1 VVQLGRLLLQVGE
14 GGQLGQVLPAVR
26 QLRESGVGRL
36 QVEQSELGGG
46 VGVQEGLA
54 SSDGACRVQGS
65 VT

>member
-1 VVQLGRLLLQVGE
+1 
-14 GGQLGQVLPAVR
+14 VLPAVR

-46 VGVQEGLA
+46 VGVQERLA